1 MKKYFIKMVIVLLSV
16 VNSRLDA
23 SAPAPAVTEYKKE
36 LLIQIGKA
44 VDVDLSGCASPR
56 DAVRDLT
63 GGDFTKD
70 SSVDLVDMTDS
81 VPYVQDLVRGIE
93 VLQNQFGVD
102 DAFLDGKTSIKQRLA
117 AIEVKIL
124 SRKMRK

>member
-36 LLIQIGKA
+36 LLIQIGQA
-44 VDVDLSGCASPR
+44 VDVDLSGFTSPR
-56 DAVRDLT
+56 DAIKSLT
-63 GGDFTKD
+63 AGNFVKD
-70 SSVDLVDMTDS
+70 SGVDLFDTADRVAYDQDVD
-81 VPYVQDLVRGIE
+81 RGIE

-102 DAFLDGKTSIKQRLA
+102 DAFLDGKSARAQRLA
-117 AIEVKIL
+117 AIEVKML
-124 SRKMRK
+124 ARKMRK